1 MLQAEQWLQCWS
13 HGRCFRIL
21 YVEDH
26 RLSEQ
31 QFVDCSKRSSGC
43 NDGLMGAAL
52 AFYMLMTIASLSSS
66 SVIAPTGAVAAMV
79 VFPGA
84 AGRCD
89 RAWGLNFGCDQ
100 TVITGLGAEP
110 WRVMPVEGGVQRALF
125 GTCKHVGHHCVPY
138 APSFAVQAKY
148 QSAVIVSG
156 LVTFIAAY
164 LT

>member
-1 MLQAEQWLQCWS
+1 MDAAFS
-13 HGRCFRIL
+13 F
-21 YVEDH
+21 Y
-26 RLSEQ
+26 
-31 QFVDCSKRSSGC
+31 KMKANSSR
-43 NDGLMGAAL
+43 
-52 AFYMLMTIASLSSS
+52 SSS
-66 SVIAPTGAVAAMV
+66 SLIAPSGAVAAMV

-89 RAWGLNFGCDQ
+89 RAWGLIFGCDQ

-138 APSFAVQAKY
+138 APSFAVQGKY

-164 LT
+164 RYVRIFNSSVDACDYLTGSPKLTSVPSTMPTDTWTGS